1 MYPFN
6 GNGIKKNIGEA
17 IKWYELGAE
26 RGDTWAA
33 ANLAW
38 LYAKGPKDVK
48 DADKSVSYYALA
60 AALDVYGENP
70 EATAALKALPDA
82 AKAQEIKRLIA
93 EVGSDGTTASSLDG
107 TLLILER
114 KAWEAR
120 NPRQDLF

>member
-1 MYPFN
+1 MLPKFVCQRR
-6 GNGIKKNIGEA
+6 GTCLAAFFFGI
-17 IKWYELGAE
+17 
-26 RGDTWAA
+26 
-33 ANLAW
+33 
-38 LYAKGPKDVK
+38 
-48 DADKSVSYYALA
+48 LA

-70 EATAALKALPDA
+70 EATAALKALPDT
-82 AKAQEIKRLIA
+82 AKAQEIKRLMA